1 MADERYLTVTV
12 KKHYATGKQAELS
25 AKIGMITFEW
35 KVAAVCANV
44 TAKLALANFSIA
56 SRRMKNA
63 LIFRCN
69 SRPSLCLT
77 VSANGSVSGVGAKS
91 VSECV
96 LAYRS
101 FLRYTQAEVVKP
113 LEIKNVMAVM
123 KLWTRRMDGATFN
136 RLEAFFRRRGLGYRD
151 ANHSASIL
159 LRLNQ
164 TQADM
169 SVRRVAVVRLFA
181 TGSAI
186 VCKLALPEDFP
197 FVVGTLNA
205 SLQYFFLSENIIS
218 TD

>member
-12 KKHYATGKQAELS
+12 PKHFATRRQARLS

-35 KVAAVCANV
+35 KVAAVSPAA
-44 TAKLALANFSIA
+44 TAKLALAGFSVA

-63 LIFRCN
+63 VIYRCN
-69 SRPSLCLT
+69 SRPSMCLT

-101 FLRYTQAEVVKP
+101 FLRCTQAEVVKP

-123 KLWTRRMDGATFN
+123 KLWTRRMDGATFH
-136 RLEAFFRRRGLGYRD
+136 RLEDHFRRRGLGYRD

-186 VCKLALPEDFP
+186 VCKLALPQDFP
-197 FVVGTLNA
+197 FVVTTLNT
-205 SLQYFFLSENIIS
+205 SLEAFFSLEKKCNFY
-218 TD
+218 